1 MSASQPVGVQINNVA
16 FIRFLSQKSRQS
28 AFDVEENRME
38 EKKTYSVVG
47 QVTIGTDEYRDL
59 IESRMEIEKS
69 RDYHMREGWKK
80 DEEINNLTKQ
90 VEALTA
96 KMKKCEQFIKKNTI
110 NISEDGIAVF
120 MSMFGED

>member
-1 MSASQPVGVQINNVA
+1 
-16 FIRFLSQKSRQS
+16 
-28 AFDVEENRME
+28 ME
-38 EKKTYSVVG
+38 ETKTYSVVG

-69 RDYHMREGWKK
+69 KDYYMREGWKK
-80 DEEINNLTKQ
+80 DEEINNLKKQ